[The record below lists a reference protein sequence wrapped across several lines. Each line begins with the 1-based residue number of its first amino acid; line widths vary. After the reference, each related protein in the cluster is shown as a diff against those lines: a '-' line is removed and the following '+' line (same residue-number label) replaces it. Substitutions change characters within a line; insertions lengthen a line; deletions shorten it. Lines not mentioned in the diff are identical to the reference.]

1 VPGGVALEGRDLQGS
16 PTVNVTVVTGA
27 SSGVGRATV
36 DRLIDGGHRIVAIA
50 RREER
55 LRKLEETFGRDLVVG
70 VPADVCDI
78 EALRSALA
86 TLPETHTDISAV
98 VNNAGLSRGFGTI
111 DTGKIDDWREMV
123 GTNIGGALNVVHLL
137 TPHFVAR
144 GGGHV
149 VNIGSI
155 AAYYPYMGG
164 NVYAATKAFLMQLS
178 LNMRADLE
186 GTSVRVTLIA
196 PGMIRTEFALVRFD
210 GDAGRADRLYE
221 GLQPL
226 SAEDVAESV
235 VWSLAQ
241 PGHVNINLIE
251 LMATDQPFGLSLTA
265 SNRRSEAPAAA

>member
-1 VPGGVALEGRDLQGS
+1 M
-16 PTVNVTVVTGA
+16 NVTVVTGA

-55 LRKLEETFGRDLVVG
+55 LRKLEGTFGRDLVVG

-86 TLPETHTDISAV
+86 TLPETHADISAV

-111 DTGKIDDWREMV
+111 DTGKINDWREMI

-137 TPHFVAR
+137 TPHFVTR

-186 GTSVRVTLIA
+186 GTGVRVTLIA

-241 PGHVNINLIE
+241 PSHVNINLIE

-265 SNRRSEAPAAA
+265 SKRRSESPAAA

>member
-1 VPGGVALEGRDLQGS
+1 VTRTKS
-16 PTVNVTVVTGA
+16 PTVTVVTGA

-36 DRLIDGGHRIVAIA
+36 NHLVDHGHRIVAIA
-50 RREER
+50 RREQR
-55 LRKLEETFGRDLVVG
+55 LAELEDDLGRDSVVG
-70 VPADVCDI
+70 LPVDVCDAD
-78 EALRSALA
+78 ALQAALP
-86 TLPETHTDISAV
+86 TLPESHADIGAV

-111 DTGKIDDWREMV
+111 DTGKIADWREMV

-144 GGGHV
+144 GSGHV
-149 VNIGSI
+149 VNIGSV

-186 GTSVRVTLIA
+186 GTGVRVTLIA

-210 GDAGRADRLYE
+210 GDAERADRLYD
-221 GLQPL
+221 GLHPL
-226 SAEDVAESV
+226 TADDVAESV

-241 PGHVNINLIE
+241 PSHVNINLIE
-251 LMATDQPFGLSLTA
+251 LMATDQPFGLNLTA
-265 SNRRSEAPAAA
+265 SAGRSKEAAPTA